1 MLLRFSCLP
10 NIRRR
15 RRRTNPMFK
24 SIICLL
30 LSSTTL
36 LAQNQ
41 PSAETI
47 KKDVQTLQNAANDTM
62 GGIVS
67 GLGILQAARGT
78 FLEGYG
84 IVVTMEVALEPPRN
98 PFTAMKTSD
107 DVRTTVAQKR
117 KATVEKL
124 TNLLKER
131 APALESIGPA
141 ESATIIV
148 YLLNANP
155 GDLPDMPAQ
164 VVLTVKKQDA
174 ASGTPIVREYR

>member
-1 MLLRFSCLP
+1 ML
-10 NIRRR
+10 
-15 RRRTNPMFK
+15 K
-24 SIICLL
+24 SLIYLL
-30 LSSTTL
+30 MLSSPL
-36 LAQNQ
+36 LAQSP
-41 PSAETI
+41 PSGEAI
-47 KKDVQTLQNAANDTM
+47 KKDVQALQTAANDTM

-67 GLGILQAARGT
+67 GLGMLQAARGT
-78 FLEGYG
+78 YLEGYG

-117 KATVEKL
+117 KATIEKL
-124 TNLLKER
+124 TTLLK
-131 APALESIGPA
+131 AKVPTLDSIGPV

-164 VVLTVKKQDA
+164 LVLTLNKQDA
-174 ASGTPIVREYR
+174 SAGTVKLTEYR

>member
-1 MLLRFSCLP
+1 MLK
-10 NIRRR
+10 
-15 RRRTNPMFK
+15 T
-24 SIICLL
+24 IISLL
-30 LSSTTL
+30 MLSSTL
-36 LAQNQ
+36 LAQNP
-41 PSAETI
+41 PSSELI
-47 KKDVQTLQNAANDTM
+47 KKDVQALQNAANDTM

-67 GLGILQAARGT
+67 QLGMLQAARGT

-117 KATVEKL
+117 KATVENL
-124 TNLLKER
+124 TSLLKAK
-131 APALESIGPA
+131 APTLESIGPT

-174 ASGTPIVREYR
+174 VSGTPIVREYR

>member
-1 MLLRFSCLP
+1 ML
-10 NIRRR
+10 
-15 RRRTNPMFK
+15 K
-24 SIICLL
+24 SIIGLLL
-30 LSSTTL
+30 LSSTL
-36 LAQNQ
+36 LAQSQ
-41 PSAETI
+41 PSAEAI

-67 GLGILQAARGT
+67 GLGVLQAARAT

-124 TNLLKER
+124 TNLLKDKVL
-131 APALESIGPA
+131 ALESIGPT
-141 ESATIIV
+141 ESASIIV

-164 VVLTVKKQDA
+164 LVLTIKKQDA
-174 ASGTPIVREYR
+174 SAGTVKLTEYR

>member
-1 MLLRFSCLP
+1 MLK
-10 NIRRR
+10 
-15 RRRTNPMFK
+15 T
-24 SIICLL
+24 IISLL
-30 LSSTTL
+30 MLSSTL
-36 LAQNQ
+36 LAQNP
-41 PSAETI
+41 PSAEAI
-47 KKDVQTLQNAANDTM
+47 KKDVQALQNAANDTM

-67 GLGILQAARGT
+67 QLGMLQTARGT

-107 DVRTTVAQKR
+107 DVRVTVAQKR
-117 KATVEKL
+117 KATLEKL
-124 TNLLKER
+124 TSLLKEKV
-131 APALESIGPA
+131 PTLESIAPT

-174 ASGTPIVREYR
+174 VSGTPIVREYR

>member
-10 NIRRR
+10 NGRRH
-15 RRRTNPMFK
+15 RTNPMLK
-24 SIICLL
+24 SIIGLLL
-30 LSSTTL
+30 LSSTL
-36 LAQNQ
+36 LAQSQ
-41 PSAETI
+41 PSAEAI

-67 GLGILQAARGT
+67 GLGVLQAARGT

-124 TNLLKER
+124 TNLLKDKVL
-131 APALESIGPA
+131 ALESIGPT
-141 ESATIIV
+141 ESASIIV

-164 VVLTVKKQDA
+164 LVLTMKKQDA
-174 ASGTPIVREYR
+174 SAGTVKLTEYR

>member
-1 MLLRFSCLP
+1 ML
-10 NIRRR
+10 
-15 RRRTNPMFK
+15 K

-30 LSSTTL
+30 MLSSSL
-36 LAQNQ
+36 LAQTK
-41 PSAETI
+41 PADETI
-47 KKDVQTLQNAANDTM
+47 KKDVQTLQNATNDTV

-67 GLGILQAARGT
+67 GLGMLQAARGT

-107 DVRTTVAQKR
+107 DVRTTVKQKR
-117 KATVEKL
+117 NATVERL
-124 TNLLKER
+124 TSLLKEKV
-131 APALESIGPA
+131 PTLESIGPT

-164 VVLTVKKQDA
+164 LVLTVKKQDA
-174 ASGTPIVREYR
+174 AAGTVKLTEYR